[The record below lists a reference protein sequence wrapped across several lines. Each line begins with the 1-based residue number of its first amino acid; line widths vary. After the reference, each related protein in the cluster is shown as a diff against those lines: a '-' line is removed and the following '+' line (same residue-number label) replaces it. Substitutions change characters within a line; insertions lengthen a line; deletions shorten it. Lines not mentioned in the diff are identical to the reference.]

1 MLNIR
6 KWKPVLLGL
15 AFLLTLLTTSLVAD
29 PAFAVRVYSGTITRI
44 DGDTITLNGYQK
56 FVPGSEHARLPS
68 WVKEGTKV
76 KVGYYTQNKIN
87 YYQEIAKPGRMLELE
102 KREAWSSRDN
112 EY

>member
-44 DGDTITLNGYQK
+44 DGDTITLNGYRN
-56 FVPGSEHARLPS
+56 FVPGSEHTRVPNWA
-68 WVKEGTKV
+68 KEGTKV

-87 YYQEIAKPGRMLELE
+87 YYQEIAKPGRMLEVE
-102 KREAWSSRDN
+102 RREARGSSNN
-112 EY
+112 EH